1 MTDRVS
7 LPQTP
12 EWQKL
17 LELRQKPLANL
28 STLFRE
34 EPSRARRYTVGAAG
48 LVLDYSKNLVD
59 SEILQALFA
68 LAERAG
74 LRDATAALFRG
85 DEVNNTEHRPALHM
99 LLRSPG
105 NAGAREQEVHA
116 ALTRLEDFVAKV
128 HTGRWKGYN
137 DKAIRTVVNIGI
149 GGSDLGPAMAA
160 EALAPYHV
168 RNFTCHFVSNVDP
181 LNLEQ
186 TLAPLDPATTLFVI
200 ASKTFTTL
208 ETMQNAN
215 AARGWALTAGVPTT
229 ELGKHFVAVSAN
241 VEKAAAFGIAPAN
254 IFPMWDWVGGRYSLW
269 SAIGLPIALAVGMD
283 NFRELLHG
291 AHQMDEHF
299 RMSEPAANMPVLLG
313 LLTHWYYHAYG
324 TESHAVLPYVQNLHL
339 FPAFLQ
345 QLDMESL
352 GKQVDRDGN
361 KLDSQSGGIIW
372 GSAGTNGQHSFHQLL
387 HQGTRLIPADFIAAL
402 ESHSSNREAHLH
414 LLSNCF
420 AQSQALMEG
429 KSQMQAHAELLQ
441 QGTPAAEAQWL
452 APFKVCPGNR
462 PSNTIMM
469 RQLTPATLG
478 ALTALYEHKVFVQSV
493 LLNMNAFDQWGVELG
508 KVLSSG
514 VYQALTAGSSCT
526 RFDASTNALIN
537 MVRDNG

>member
-1 MTDRVS
+1 MTDRVP
-7 LPQTP
+7 LPQTA

-34 EPSRARRYTVGAAG
+34 EPSRARRYTLEAAG
-48 LVLDYSKNLVD
+48 LVLDYSKNLID

-68 LAERAG
+68 LAARAG

-85 DEVNNTEHRPALHM
+85 DEINNTEHRPALHM
-99 LLRSPG
+99 LLRSP
-105 NAGAREQEVHA
+105 ATSGAREQEVHA
-116 ALTRLEDFVAKV
+116 TLARLAAFVADV
-128 HTGRWKGYN
+128 HEGRWRGHN
-137 DKAIRTVVNIGI
+137 GKAIRTVVNIGI

-168 RNFTCHFVSNVDP
+168 ANFNCHFVSNVDP
-181 LNLEQ
+181 LHLEQ
-186 TLAPLDPATTLFVI
+186 TLATLDPSTTLFVI

-215 AARGWALTAGVPTT
+215 AARAWAMAGGIAAAD
-229 ELGKHFVAVSAN
+229 LGKHFVAVSAN
-241 VEKAAAFGIAPAN
+241 VPKAAAFGIAPAN

-299 RMSEPAANMPVLLG
+299 RLSEPASNMPVILG
-313 LLTHWYYHAYG
+313 LLTHWYYHAHG
-324 TESHAVLPYVQNLHL
+324 AESHALLPYVQNLHL

-352 GKQVDRDGN
+352 GKQVDREGN
-361 KLDSQSGGIIW
+361 PLGCQSGGIIW

-402 ESHSSNREAHLH
+402 ESHSTNRESHLH

-429 KSQMQAHAELLQ
+429 KSQVQAHAELLQ
-441 QGTPAAEAQWL
+441 QGNSAVEAQWL

-462 PSNTIMM
+462 PSNTIIM
-469 RQLTPATLG
+469 RKLTPATLG

-508 KVLSSG
+508 KVLGSG
-514 VYQALTAGSSCT
+514 VYQALTATGACM
-526 RFDASTNALIN
+526 RFDGSTNALVN
-537 MVRDNG
+537 MARGNG

>member
-128 HTGRWKGYN
+128 HTGRWKGYS
-137 DKAIRTVVNIGI
+137 DKAIRTVINIGI

-168 RNFTCHFVSNVDP
+168 ANFTCHFVSNVDP
-181 LNLEQ
+181 LHLEQ

-215 AARGWALTAGVPTT
+215 AARAWALTAGVPTT

-537 MVRDNG
+537 MARDNG

>member
-105 NAGAREQEVHA
+105 NASAREQEVHA

-128 HTGRWKGYN
+128 HTGRWKGYS

-215 AARGWALTAGVPTT
+215 AARGWVLTAGVPTT

-324 TESHAVLPYVQNLHL
+324 TESHAVLPYVHNLHL

-469 RQLTPATLG
+469 RRLTPATLG

>member
-137 DKAIRTVVNIGI
+137 DKAIRTVINIGI

-168 RNFTCHFVSNVDP
+168 ANFTCHFVSNVDP

>member
-1 MTDRVS
+1 
-7 LPQTP
+7 
-12 EWQKL
+12 
-17 LELRQKPLANL
+17 
-28 STLFRE
+28 
-34 EPSRARRYTVGAAG
+34 
-48 LVLDYSKNLVD
+48 
-59 SEILQALFA
+59 
-68 LAERAG
+68 
-74 LRDATAALFRG
+74 
-85 DEVNNTEHRPALHM
+85 
-99 LLRSPG
+99 
-105 NAGAREQEVHA
+105 
-116 ALTRLEDFVAKV
+116 
-128 HTGRWKGYN
+128 
-137 DKAIRTVVNIGI
+137 
-149 GGSDLGPAMAA
+149 
-160 EALAPYHV
+160 
-168 RNFTCHFVSNVDP
+168 
-181 LNLEQ
+181 
-186 TLAPLDPATTLFVI
+186 
-200 ASKTFTTL
+200 
-208 ETMQNAN
+208 
-215 AARGWALTAGVPTT
+215 
-229 ELGKHFVAVSAN
+229 
-241 VEKAAAFGIAPAN
+241 
-254 IFPMWDWVGGRYSLW
+254 
-269 SAIGLPIALAVGMD
+269 
-283 NFRELLHG
+283 
-291 AHQMDEHF
+291 
-299 RMSEPAANMPVLLG
+299 
-313 LLTHWYYHAYG
+313 
-324 TESHAVLPYVQNLHL
+324 
-339 FPAFLQ
+339 
-345 QLDMESL
+345 
-352 GKQVDRDGN
+352 VDRDGN

-441 QGTPAAEAQWL
+441 QGTPAEEAQWL

>member
-128 HTGRWKGYN
+128 HTGRWKGYS
-137 DKAIRTVVNIGI
+137 DKAIRTVINIGI

-168 RNFTCHFVSNVDP
+168 ANFTCHFVSNVDP
-181 LNLEQ
+181 LHLEQ

-469 RQLTPATLG
+469 RRLTPATLG

>member
-1 MTDRVS
+1 
-7 LPQTP
+7 
-12 EWQKL
+12 
-17 LELRQKPLANL
+17 
-28 STLFRE
+28 
-34 EPSRARRYTVGAAG
+34 
-48 LVLDYSKNLVD
+48 VLDYSKNLVD

-128 HTGRWKGYN
+128 HTGRWKGYS
-137 DKAIRTVVNIGI
+137 DKAIRTVINIGI

-168 RNFTCHFVSNVDP
+168 ANFTCHFVSNVDP
-181 LNLEQ
+181 LHLEQ

-537 MVRDNG
+537 MARDNG

>member
-128 HTGRWKGYN
+128 HTGRWKGYS
-137 DKAIRTVVNIGI
+137 DKAIRTVINIGI

-168 RNFTCHFVSNVDP
+168 ANFTCHFVSNVDP
-181 LNLEQ
+181 LHLEQ

-215 AARGWALTAGVPTT
+215 AARAWALTAGVPTT

-299 RMSEPAANMPVLLG
+299 RISEPAANMPVLLG

-526 RFDASTNALIN
+526 RFDASTNALIT
-537 MVRDNG
+537 MARDNG